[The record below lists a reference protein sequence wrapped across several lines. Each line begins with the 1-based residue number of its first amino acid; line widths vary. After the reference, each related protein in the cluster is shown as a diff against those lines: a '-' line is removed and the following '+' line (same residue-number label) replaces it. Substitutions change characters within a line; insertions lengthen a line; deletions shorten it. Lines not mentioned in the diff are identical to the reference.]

1 MTSDSPATTWH
12 TVATPDE
19 VWAVLANGWSYAGWV
34 VGASR
39 IRSVD
44 EGWPGV
50 GSRIHHSA
58 GSWPLLLDDVTT
70 VVESEPG
77 RRLVLQAQG
86 WPFGEA
92 TIELVL
98 EPHVGGCRIV
108 MREDVTKGPG
118 RVAPKPVRQVMLRPR
133 NRESLRRLALL
144 AERSSGADGSS
155 TG

>member
-1 MTSDSPATTWH
+1 MTTDSPSATWDT
-12 TVATPDE
+12 TATMDE
-19 VWAVLANGWSYAGWV
+19 VWAVLANGWSYAAWV

-44 EGWPGV
+44 AGWPAA

-58 GSWPLLLDDVTT
+58 GSWPLLLNDETT
-70 VVESEPG
+70 VLESQAG
-77 RRLVLQAQG
+77 SRLVLQAEG

-92 TIELVL
+92 TVDLSL
-98 EPHVGGCRIV
+98 EPHGSGCRIV

-118 RVAPKPVRQVMLRPR
+118 QVVPKPLRQLMLKPR

-144 AERSSGADGSS
+144 AERASDG
-155 TG
+155 

>member
-1 MTSDSPATTWH
+1 MGMTSDSPSTTWETSATT
-12 TVATPDE
+12 DE
-19 VWAVLANGWSYAGWV
+19 VWAVLADGWSYVGWV

-39 IRSVD
+39 IRKVD
-44 EGWPGV
+44 VGWPSA

-58 GSWPLLLDDVTT
+58 GSWPVLLNDETT
-70 VVESEPG
+70 VLDSEPG

-92 TIELVL
+92 TIDLAL
-98 EPHVGGCRIV
+98 EPKGSGCRIV

-118 RVAPKPVRQVMLRPR
+118 RIVPKPVRQLALRPR

-144 AERSSGADGSS
+144 AERAAEG
-155 TG
+155 

>member
-1 MTSDSPATTWH
+1 MMTADSPPTSWDTAATT
-12 TVATPDE
+12 DE
-19 VWAVLANGWSYAGWV
+19 VWAVLADGWSYAAWV

-44 EGWPGV
+44 AGWPSV

-58 GSWPLLLDDVTT
+58 GTWPLLLNDETHVLR
-70 VVESEPG
+70 SEPG

-92 TIELVL
+92 TVDIAL
-98 EPHVGGCRIV
+98 EPQGAGSRIV
-108 MREDVTKGPG
+108 MREDISKGPG
-118 RVAPKPVRQVMLRPR
+118 RVVPKPARQLLLQPR

-144 AERSSGADGSS
+144 AERHGG
-155 TG
+155 G